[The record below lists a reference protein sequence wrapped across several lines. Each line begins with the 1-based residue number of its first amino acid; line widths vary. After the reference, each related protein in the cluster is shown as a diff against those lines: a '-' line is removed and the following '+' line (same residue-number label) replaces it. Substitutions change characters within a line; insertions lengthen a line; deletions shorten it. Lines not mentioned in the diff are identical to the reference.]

1 MPDDISLTEELESA
15 ISSGTAESRLKALT
29 MVTDLFIAGS
39 GRHTPSC
46 IKLFDDVFLALVS
59 TIEVNARV
67 QLSRRLASL
76 TDSPANTVRALA
88 FDDAIAV
95 AAPVLIHSIQLSD
108 DDLIANTRTKSL
120 NHLQAITQRRELS
133 EPVTDALIACGDSR
147 IVQLVVK
154 NAGARFSETGFGTLV
169 GKACNDEGLARFV
182 GARRDIPRHH
192 FLQLLENASVAARAR
207 IVACNPSLAEAVK
220 TIVSDVAADIATE
233 VRDTSR
239 DHARA
244 KARIKRLC
252 RTGQFSE
259 ADIHAFAHAQNFEST
274 AIALSTLG
282 DFPIDLVER
291 ALLEQSPDLVLI
303 LAKAAQCCRSTAR
316 AVLLMRAADRGMSS
330 MDMEKALAQYDRL
343 QLTTARCAL
352 EFYRLRRRV
361 DEETRV
367 PPEVAMSWYIDTLPD
382 RPEQA
387 SR

>member
-1 MPDDISLTEELESA
+1 MPDCASLTEELENA

-29 MVTDLFIAGS
+29 MVADLFIAGS
-39 GRHTPSC
+39 GRHSFTS
-46 IKLFDDVFLALVS
+46 IRLFDDVLLALIG

-67 QLSRRLASL
+67 QLSRRLAAL
-76 TDSPANTVRALA
+76 TDSPPNTVRALA
-88 FDDAIAV
+88 FDDTIAV
-95 AAPVLIHSIQLSD
+95 AAPVLIHSMRLSD
-108 DDLIANTRTKSL
+108 DDLIANARTKSQ

-133 EPVTDALIACGDSR
+133 EPVTDALIECGDSR

-169 GKACNDEGLARFV
+169 SKACNDEGLARFV

-192 FLQLLENASVAARAR
+192 FLQLLETASAAVRAR
-207 IVACNPSLAEAVK
+207 IVACNPSLAETVKAV
-220 TIVSDVAADIATE
+220 VSDVASDIATE

-244 KARIKRLC
+244 KARVKRLC

-259 ADIHAFAHAQNFEST
+259 ADIHAFAHAQNFENT
-274 AIALSTLG
+274 AVALSAL
-282 DFPIDLVER
+282 DDVPIDLVER

-330 MDMEKALAQYDRL
+330 MDMDKALAQYDRL
-343 QLTTARCAL
+343 QLATARCAL
-352 EFYRLRRRV
+352 EFYRLRRRA

-367 PPEVAMSWYIDTLPD
+367 PTDVAMSWYIDTLPG
-382 RPEQA
+382 RTEQA
-387 SR
+387 SH